1 MGSTGSGMFGAYP
14 SGGGGALGSSRDAS
28 GDNCP
33 LKIENIR
40 LEDVAISEYYLNNED
55 VPSVGEEVEL
65 SVQLVGKRLVVV
77 LTETQEVIGNM
88 PVTYNNLK
96 ICMTK
101 GMSYAGE
108 IKSSG
113 LSPVPYIVVNLYAR

>member
-1 MGSTGSGMFGAYP
+1 MGSTGSGMFGTYP
-14 SGGGGALGSSRDAS
+14 GGGGGALGSSRDAG

-33 LKIENIR
+33 LTIENIR
-40 LEDVAISEYYLNNED
+40 LEDVAISEYYLNNTD
-55 VPSVGEEVEL
+55 VPTVGEDVEL
-65 SVQLVGKRLVVV
+65 SAQLVEKRLAVV
-77 LTETQEVIGNM
+77 LTETQEVIGNL
-88 PVTYNNLK
+88 PVIYNNLK

-113 LSPVPYIVVNLYAR
+113 ISPIPYIVVNLYAR